1 MKKIAILT
9 IAVILSGCSA
19 SRVDDI
25 KQHAE
30 EVWNKNGFKVIGYE
44 GYEFGFFGTFGGKV
58 WYIVE
63 KDSTLFHGALTKW
76 GDEYHTYD
84 LSAINAIKAN

>member
-9 IAVILSGCSA
+9 IALTLTACSA

-30 EVWNKNGFKVIGYE
+30 EIWNKNGFKVIGYE
-44 GYEFGFFGTFGGKV
+44 GYQYGSFDTFGGKV
-58 WYIVE
+58 WYIVQ
-63 KDSTLFHGALTKW
+63 KDNTLFHGALTKW
-76 GDEYHTYD
+76 GDEYHTYN

>member
-9 IAVILSGCSA
+9 ITVILSGCST

-44 GYEFGFFGTFGGKV
+44 GYQWGSFDSWGGKV

-63 KDSTLFHGALTKW
+63 KDNTIFHGALTKW
-76 GDEYHTYD
+76 GDEYHTYN

>member
-1 MKKIAILT
+1 MKKIALLT
-9 IAVILSGCSA
+9 IALTLTACSA

-44 GYEFGFFGTFGGKV
+44 GYQWGTADAWGGKV
-58 WYIVE
+58 WYIVQ
-63 KDSTLFHGALTKW
+63 KDNTLFHGALTKW
-76 GDEYHTYD
+76 GDEYHTYN